1 MTVEKEIA
9 QLVYNEIRTAGLL
22 TGVSVVTD
30 KENKIIDT
38 KGKVSVLNLES
49 EELME
54 LINNG
59 LKVLKNGRKSDS

>member
-49 EELME
+49 EELMK
-54 LINNG
+54 LIING

>member
-1 MTVEKEIA
+1 MTIEKEIA

-54 LINNG
+54 LIING

>member
-1 MTVEKEIA
+1 MTVETEIA

-54 LINNG
+54 LIING

>member
-9 QLVYNEIRTAGLL
+9 ELVYNEIRTAGLL

-38 KGKVSVLNLES
+38 KGNVSVLNLEA

>member
-54 LINNG
+54 LIING

>member
-1 MTVEKEIA
+1 MSIEKQIA
-9 QLVYNEIRTAGLL
+9 ELVYNEIRTAGLL
-22 TGVSVVTD
+22 TGTSVVTD

-49 EELME
+49 EEVME

-59 LKVLKNGRKSDS
+59 LKVLNYGRKSN

>member
-54 LINNG
+54 LIING
-59 LKVLKNGRKSDS
+59 LKVLKNGRKSDN